1 MLILPL
7 APLTNEKHA
16 FQPKNGYFFRESP
29 VLAVSVIIDSWV
41 IDSKIRRTGHSRP
54 LKRQARPEPRF

>member
-29 VLAVSVIIDSWV
+29 VLAVSKKIDSWV
-41 IDSKIRRTGHSRP
+41 IDSKIRRTGHSSP
-54 LKRQARPEPRF
+54 L